1 MNQPMLDLLAP
12 YSPEVRELALKTRTL
27 VLKQVPEVQEQV
39 DKTAKMLCY
48 GFGPKYA
55 DSICVIMLAKEWVTL
70 GFYRGTEL
78 PDPDALLEGK
88 GKVHRHVKIKTEDDV
103 KASALRKLL
112 QEALK
117 AYRQRKKEES

>member
-1 MNQPMLDLLAP
+1 MNQAMLDLLAP